1 MSDDKEI
8 LIVDDSE
15 ENVAFMSEI
24 LDEQGHSY
32 RVARN
37 GKEAMQALQEKL
49 PDLVLLD
56 IMMPRKSG
64 LKVFQEMKRDAALD
78 KVPVIIVT
86 GLSGATGVD
95 IETGKEDEKESY
107 SDDVARRF
115 GAALRQ
121 QLAGL
126 TPDALVEKP
135 IDPPQLVA
143 KINELLS

>member
-24 LDEQGHSY
+24 LEEEGHPY

-37 GKEAMQALQEKL
+37 GKEAMQALQEKQ

-64 LKVFQEMKRDAALD
+64 LKVFQEMKRDAALE
-78 KVPVIIVT
+78 KIPIIIVT

-95 IETGKEDEKESY
+95 LETGQEDEKEDY

-115 GAALRQ
+115 GAALRK

-126 TPDALVEKP
+126 TPDALIEKP
-135 IDPPQLVA
+135 IDPPLLVA